1 MGKLIPSNTSIAIG
15 IILAIIPATA
25 QQQNTRTP
33 FKNKN
38 NIQTNYEAL
47 RLMVTNLPKFEQK
60 VDDGNLILSGN
71 VDEDKKTLDELPRDI
86 LEKSIRIL
94 DSKNR
99 KEKNTIKRTGA
110 FHNQNFRDDLTS
122 LLMGEVDLYEVKY
135 HIDWWYYINQIS
147 TALSRKGVSSSL
159 IKQYKNSDN
168 IEKPK
173 GTKRSVLL
181 QNKVFH

>member
-1 MGKLIPSNTSIAIG
+1 M
-15 IILAIIPATA
+15 
-25 QQQNTRTP
+25 
-33 FKNKN
+33 KNK
-38 NIQTNYEAL
+38 
-47 RLMVTNLPKFEQK
+47 F
-60 VDDGNLILSGN
+60 
-71 VDEDKKTLDELPRDI
+71 
-86 LEKSIRIL
+86 LESRNKIL

-173 GTKRSVLL
+173 GKTRAVLL

>member
-1 MGKLIPSNTSIAIG
+1 MKKFNNFSKKFVLGTAQLCEKYGYFNKSNTNNKKAI
-15 IILAIIPATA
+15 
-25 QQQNTRTP
+25 
-33 FKNKN
+33 K
-38 NIQTNYEAL
+38 
-47 RLMVTNLPKFEQK
+47 
-60 VDDGNLILSGN
+60 
-71 VDEDKKTLDELPRDI
+71 
-86 LEKSIRIL
+86 IL

-135 HIDWWYYINQIS
+135 HIDWWYYINQFS

-159 IKQYKNSDN
+159 IKQYKNSDS